1 MALLLGRPKP
11 FLNWWPAAEKEP
23 KFDFVREANGTTA
36 PKPSKD
42 LVPTD
47 IVRHVLLWNLLYH
60 IDC

>member
-11 FLNWWPAAEKEP
+11 FLNWWPAAKKEP

-47 IVRHVLLWNLLYH
+47 IVRHVLL
-60 IDC
+60 